1 MRHRRFSHPF
11 RRALRVGALVTV
23 AAHPAARTARAQLPP
38 AAQSAPGAVPA
49 YRAPTI
55 ALVQPVGTAT
65 VPQDMPVV
73 VFRYVQGEPD
83 DAVDLQSLR
92 IVVDGEDQSE
102 LFRVQDDKVWGP
114 MTKEGSLSAGPHSVT
129 ARLCST
135 RRVCATLTTTVTVE
149 PTAVPKPTSAN
160 AARRDR
166 LIDLLLTAARK
177 LLEP

>member
-23 AAHPAARTARAQLPP
+23 AAYPAARTARAQLPP

-83 DAVDLQSLR
+83 DAIDQRSLR
-92 IVVDGEDQSE
+92 VVVDGEDRTS
-102 LFRVQDDKVWGP
+102 LFQMQDGKIWGP
-114 MTKEGSLSAGPHSVT
+114 LTATVPLAMGAHTVT
-129 ARLCST
+129 ARLCSIRGACAT
-135 RRVCATLTTTVTVE
+135 AAATLTVAPPDGIPVT
-149 PTAVPKPTSAN
+149 K
-160 AARRDR
+160 AASQRDNV
-166 LIDLLLTAARK
+166 LGALLTVLRE
-177 LLEP
+177 LLNP